1 MPKRR
6 RVARMAS
13 TLMLREESH
22 RRATLLGIAALLL
35 MSTSP
40 VFGHHLPPVGQ
51 ALFSGIDHVGAL
63 CLTALHLL
71 LTPVHST
78 FHVVLFAGLAFAVFD
93 RVRAWYRL
101 THALAPLAVTRPQ
114 LGDPF
119 WRAARTVG
127 FAPHRLAIVAGLP
140 NPAFTAG
147 LTSPR
152 IYLARELGSRLNAA
166 ELQAVI
172 AHEAAHVRRYDPLRL
187 SVLRALACTLFWLP
201 ALRRLAED
209 MADEAEILADDEA
222 AAIQPLALASAILAL
237 AKWPG
242 VPLRATTG
250 FYRHDLLERRVRRLA
265 GEAVPAFSHVTR
277 RSLIGAAVAL
287 SFVWATGVAMMHP
300 LPVVSPET
308 NASAH
313 HCAHDRVSA
322 WTHLF
327 CLNAGSGAERECPHF
342 EAMRHAGAQHRG
354 VS

>member
-1 MPKRR
+1 MLKSR
-6 RVARMAS
+6 RVVRIAS

-40 VFGHHLPPVGQ
+40 MFGHHLPQVGQ
-51 ALFSGIDHVGAL
+51 ALFSGIDHVGAV
-63 CLTALHLL
+63 CLTAVHLL

-78 FHVVLFAGLAFAVFD
+78 FHVVLIAGLAFAAFD
-93 RVRAWYRL
+93 RLRAWHRL
-101 THALAPLAVTRPQ
+101 TRALAPLDVIRPRR
-114 LGDPF
+114 GDPF
-119 WRAARTVG
+119 WCAARSVG

-152 IYLARELGSRLNAA
+152 IYLARELATRLTSA

-222 AAIQPLALASAILAL
+222 ASIQPLALASAILAL
-237 AKWPG
+237 AQWPA
-242 VPLRATTG
+242 VQLRATTG

-265 GEAVPAFSHVTR
+265 GEEVPAVSHVTR
-277 RSLIGAAVAL
+277 RSLIGAVIAL
-287 SFVWATGVAMMHP
+287 SFVWTTSMAMMHP
-300 LPVVSPET
+300 LPAVHADV

-313 HCAHDRVSA
+313 HCTHDRVSA

-327 CLNAGSGAERECPHF
+327 CLNADGVKGECPHL
-342 EAMRHAGAQHRG
+342 EARHAGTEHRG
-354 VS
+354 DT